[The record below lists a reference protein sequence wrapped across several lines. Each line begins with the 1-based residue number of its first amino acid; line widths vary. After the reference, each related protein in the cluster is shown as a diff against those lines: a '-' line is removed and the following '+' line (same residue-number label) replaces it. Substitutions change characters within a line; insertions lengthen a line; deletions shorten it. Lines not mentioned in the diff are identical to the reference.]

1 MAGQA
6 WKKGALAAL
15 LLASLLA
22 GCLLAFLPAWERRGG
37 EEKEAALLTQIQEA
51 AREWTGEPC
60 SAGEPMEELAEERL
74 AGKQAEKTAQGQWE
88 KEENGAGQ
96 ETLLV
101 RGKEAVQERYQ
112 IQEEEPKEAGEPGE
126 GADPEKTADPD
137 GMEGIGILTIP
148 KIDAHLPVTAG
159 VSEDQLKVSEGWVR
173 QSSPIGG
180 MGNAVV
186 AGHRSYTYGRHFNR
200 LGELEAGDEIFFT
213 SIDGGEMRFVVS
225 EVVVTGPEDPAVF
238 GQPPEGVARLTLYT
252 CTPVKIASHRLI
264 VRAERVE

>member
-101 RGKEAVQERYQ
+101 RGKLWKNKVKPKSPYKTKPIAVPAKKQKS
-112 IQEEEPKEAGEPGE
+112 P
-126 GADPEKTADPD
+126 
-137 GMEGIGILTIP
+137 
-148 KIDAHLPVTAG
+148 
-159 VSEDQLKVSEGWVR
+159 
-173 QSSPIGG
+173 SSRI
-180 MGNAVV
+180 
-186 AGHRSYTYGRHFNR
+186 S
-200 LGELEAGDEIFFT
+200 
-213 SIDGGEMRFVVS
+213 
-225 EVVVTGPEDPAVF
+225 
-238 GQPPEGVARLTLYT
+238 
-252 CTPVKIASHRLI
+252 
-264 VRAERVE
+264 